1 MGRMQA
7 NATRIRADL
16 AELIAIPS
24 VTGDERQAQKAMARL
39 MREAGLEVEWIEVDP
54 GELSRDPDFPG
65 FEVPREELIVVAGTL
80 DTGRPGPHRM
90 LQGHVDVVPPG
101 EAGTWSSP
109 AFEPR
114 EVDGRM
120 YGRGAC
126 DMKGGVVAM
135 MEAVRLV
142 LESDAGSTGRITV
155 VTVPS
160 EEDGGAGAL
169 AAIRAGYTADMAV
182 ITEPTRLEVVVAHAG
197 AITFTLKVPGQAAH
211 ASMREEGVSAL
222 DKLFVLGQALTEDER
237 IRNESEANP
246 LMQAIGLPYP
256 TIIGQVEGGNWPSTV
271 MDYVEAHGRY
281 GVRLGQ
287 DCDDA
292 AADLRTAVTAAWEA
306 DDWLS
311 DFPVDL
317 EVWGGRFDSASVD
330 ADHEL
335 PRSLAAAHQR
345 ATGDLPPSTGVP
357 YGADM
362 RLLVNQG
369 GTPTVMYGPGDVRMA
384 HAADEFV
391 PLDEVATCAETLAG
405 WLLGES
411 DAR

>member
-1 MGRMQA
+1 MQA
-7 NATRIRADL
+7 NPTRIRENLTDL
-16 AELIAIPS
+16 ISIPS
-24 VTGDERQAQKAMARL
+24 ITGEERQVQEAMAGL
-39 MREAGLEVEWIEVDP
+39 MEDATLDVEWIEVDP
-54 GELSRDPDFPG
+54 EELSQDPHFPG
-65 FEVPREELIVVAGTL
+65 YEMPRQDLVVVAGTI

-101 EAGTWSSP
+101 DLATWSSP

-114 EVDGRM
+114 ESGGRM

-135 MEAVRLV
+135 LEAVRLA
-142 LESDAGSTGRITV
+142 LESDAGPTGRITL

-197 AITFTLKVPGQAAH
+197 AITFTLKVPGRAAH
-211 ASMREEGVSAL
+211 ASMRREGVSAL
-222 DKLFVLGQALTEDER
+222 DKLSMLTQALAEDER
-237 IRNESEANP
+237 IRNESETHP
-246 LMQAIGLPYP
+246 LMRAIGLPYP

-271 MDYVEAHGRY
+271 MDSVEAHGRY
-281 GVRLGQ
+281 GVKLGQ
-287 DCDDA
+287 DCDGA
-292 AADLRTAVTAAWEA
+292 ATDLTAAVTAAWEA

-311 DFPVDL
+311 GFPVNL
-317 EVWGGRFDSASVD
+317 EVWGGRFDSAAVD

-335 PRSLAAAHQR
+335 PLSLATAHQQT
-345 ATGDLPPSTGVP
+345 TGDRPPLTGVP

-369 GTPTVMYGPGDVRMA
+369 GTPTVMYGPGDVRIA
-384 HAADEFV
+384 HSADEFV
-391 PLDEVATCAETLAG
+391 PLDEVATCAETLARWLVGDPG
-405 WLLGES
+405 W
-411 DAR
+411 

>member
-1 MGRMQA
+1 MWQMQPD
-7 NATRIRADL
+7 ATRIRANL
-16 AELIAIPS
+16 VELIAIPS
-24 VTGDERQAQKAMARL
+24 VTGDERQAQEASARL
-39 MREAGLEVEWIEVDP
+39 MEEAGLEVDWIEVDP
-54 GELSRDPDFPG
+54 ELLAQDPDFPG
-65 FEVPREELIVVAGTL
+65 FEVPREELFVVAGTL

-101 EAGTWSSP
+101 EAGTWTSP

-114 EVDGRM
+114 EEDGLM

-135 MEAVRLV
+135 LEAVRLA
-142 LESDAGSTGRITV
+142 LESDTGPTGRVTV

-169 AAIRAGYTADMAV
+169 AAIRAGHTADMAV
-182 ITEPTRLEVVVAHAG
+182 ITEPTRLDVVVAHAG
-197 AITFTLKVPGQAAH
+197 AITFTLRVPGKAAH

-222 DKLFVLGQALTEDER
+222 DKLFVLSQALAEDER
-237 IRNESEANP
+237 VRNESETHP
-246 LMQAIGLPYP
+246 LMRAIGLPYP

-271 MDYVEAHGRY
+271 MDRVEAYGRY

-287 DCDDA
+287 DCDGA
-292 AADLRTAVTAAWEA
+292 AADLSAAVTAAWEA
-306 DDWLS
+306 DEWLS
-311 DFPVDL
+311 GFPVDL
-317 EVWGGRFDSASVD
+317 EVWGGRFDSSSVD

-335 PRSLAAAHQR
+335 PRSLSAAQQTS
-345 ATGDLPPSTGVP
+345 TGRLPALTGVP

-362 RLLVNQG
+362 RLLINQG
-369 GTPTVMYGPGDVRMA
+369 DTPTVMYGPGDVRIA

-391 PLDEVATCAETLAG
+391 PLDEVATCAETLAW
-405 WLLGES
+405 WLVGEAAS
-411 DAR
+411 

>member
-1 MGRMQA
+1 MQA

-24 VTGDERQAQKAMARL
+24 VTGDERQMQETMARL
-39 MREAGLEVEWIEVDP
+39 MQDAGLEVDWIEVDP
-54 GELSRDPDFPG
+54 EELSRDPDFPG
-65 FEVPREELIVVAGTL
+65 FEMPRQELIVVAGTI

-101 EAGTWSSP
+101 ESATWTSP

-114 EVDGRM
+114 ETDGRM

-135 MEAVRLV
+135 LEAVRLA
-142 LESDAGSTGRITV
+142 LESDTGPNGRITV

-169 AAIRAGYTADMAV
+169 AAIKAGYTADMAV

-197 AITFTLKVPGQAAH
+197 AITFTLKVPGKAAH

-222 DKLFVLGQALTEDER
+222 DKLFVLSQALAEDER
-237 IRNESEANP
+237 VRNESETHP
-246 LMQAIGLPYP
+246 LMRAIGLPYP

-287 DCDDA
+287 DCDGA
-292 AADLRTAVTAAWEA
+292 AADLRAAVTTSWEA
-306 DDWLS
+306 DEWLS
-311 DFPVDL
+311 HFPVNL
-317 EVWGGRFDSASVD
+317 EVWGGRFDSSSVET
-330 ADHEL
+330 DHEL

-345 ATGDLPPSTGVP
+345 TTGESPRLTGVP

-369 GTPTVMYGPGDVRMA
+369 DTPTVMYGPGDVRMA

-405 WLLGES
+405 WLVGEAS
-411 DAR
+411 S